1 MVIYIIFFMHQFPS
15 CKDEVYNLFCYL
27 QVDYMEPI
35 VEKITLVEDAR
46 FDSPKS
52 MFMGRVMGKSLI
64 YHVLIKTCNAFIMY
78 YLFYLSRNSL
88 DVLLLVCAHSEVG
101 DIDYE
106 IQRHNAPGFIGC
118 ISGVRYNVY
127 TPLKAF
133 FRPNET
139 DPPVTTQGYVSESN
153 CGAFPPV
160 LGYVPW
166 EADPWFTSIGEFIC
180 PIMYSFHVENI
191 VCVHPLICITLPFQS
206 IYISMMT

>member
-1 MVIYIIFFMHQFPS
+1 
-15 CKDEVYNLFCYL
+15 
-27 QVDYMEPI
+27 MEPI

-52 MFMGRVMGKSLI
+52 MFLGRVMGIRLI
-64 YHVLIKTCNAFIMY
+64 N
-78 YLFYLSRNSL
+78 
-88 DVLLLVCAHSEVG
+88 DLLLITSCCKDFFFNYFLFNQILISCLISVSFPSEVG

-127 TPLKAF
+127 APLKTL

-139 DPPVTTQGYVSESN
+139 DPPVQTHGYVSESI

-166 EADPWFTSIGEFIC
+166 EADPWFTGIGRSLF
-180 PIMYSFHVENI
+180 FKV
-191 VCVHPLICITLPFQS
+191 
-206 IYISMMT
+206 

>member
-1 MVIYIIFFMHQFPS
+1 
-15 CKDEVYNLFCYL
+15 
-27 QVDYMEPI
+27 MEPT
-35 VEKITLVEDAR
+35 VDKITLVEDAR

-52 MFMGRVMGKSLI
+52 MFLGRVMGNSLI
-64 YHVLIKTCNAFIMY
+64 NPFTVHFTSVEV
-78 YLFYLSRNSL
+78 FYT
-88 DVLLLVCAHSEVG
+88 LVSASSEVG

-127 TPLKAF
+127 APLKAL

-139 DPPVTTQGYVSESN
+139 EPPVTTQGYVSESN

-166 EADPWFTSIGEFIC
+166 EVDPWFTGIGELILILFVSFHDRNIIFFLSTQQLFIC
-180 PIMYSFHVENI
+180 V
-191 VCVHPLICITLPFQS
+191 LQS
-206 IYISMMT
+206 IFISTMTWVYFG

>member
-1 MVIYIIFFMHQFPS
+1 
-15 CKDEVYNLFCYL
+15 
-27 QVDYMEPI
+27 MEPI

-52 MFMGRVMGKSLI
+52 MFLGRVMGNYIIYGFLFLI
-64 YHVLIKTCNAFIMY
+64 CG
-78 YLFYLSRNSL
+78 SRNFY
-88 DVLLLVCAHSEVG
+88 DVLFLVFAPSEVG

-127 TPLKAF
+127 APLKAF

-139 DPPVTTQGYVSESN
+139 EPPVTTQGYVSESI

-166 EADPWFTSIGEFIC
+166 EVDPWFTGIGEI
-180 PIMYSFHVENI
+180 IHT
-191 VCVHPLICITLPFQS
+191 VCYKL
-206 IYISMMT
+206 

>member
-1 MVIYIIFFMHQFPS
+1 MLP
-15 CKDEVYNLFCYL
+15 N
-27 QVDYMEPI
+27 
-35 VEKITLVEDAR
+35 
-46 FDSPKS
+46 
-52 MFMGRVMGKSLI
+52 
-64 YHVLIKTCNAFIMY
+64 VLI
-78 YLFYLSRNSL
+78 LLP
-88 DVLLLVCAHSEVG
+88 VLLIHSLKWELCWCYDDMCLSALSEVG

-127 TPLKAF
+127 APLKAF

-166 EADPWFTSIGEFIC
+166 EVDPWFTSIGECMC
-180 PIMYSFHVENI
+180 PIMHHCKRRVILCSSTYS
-191 VCVHPLICITLPFQS
+191 CTSPFQNIS
-206 IYISMMT
+206 ISMMT

>member
-1 MVIYIIFFMHQFPS
+1 
-15 CKDEVYNLFCYL
+15 
-27 QVDYMEPI
+27 MEPI
-35 VEKITLVEDAR
+35 VEKMTLVEDAR

-52 MFMGRVMGKSLI
+52 MFLGRVM
-64 YHVLIKTCNAFIMY
+64 
-78 YLFYLSRNSL
+78 
-88 DVLLLVCAHSEVG
+88 EVG

-127 TPLKAF
+127 APLKAL

-166 EADPWFTSIGEFIC
+166 EVDPWFTSIEYFYIHDDLGLFWITDFC
-180 PIMYSFHVENI
+180 TTPIFNMSSI
-191 VCVHPLICITLPFQS
+191 SLIPGGNTTPYYESGRTASSAVLHMNKIIRAAGPHDEQESRLERQD
-206 IYISMMT
+206 

>member
-1 MVIYIIFFMHQFPS
+1 
-15 CKDEVYNLFCYL
+15 
-27 QVDYMEPI
+27 MEPI

-52 MFMGRVMGKSLI
+52 MFLGRVMGNYLI
-64 YHVLIKTCNAFIMY
+64 YPFNFFICG
-78 YLFYLSRNSL
+78 SRNFF
-88 DVLLLVCAHSEVG
+88 DVLLLVSASSEVG

-127 TPLKAF
+127 APLKAL

-139 DPPVTTQGYVSESN
+139 EPPVTTQGYVSESN

-166 EADPWFTSIGEFIC
+166 EVDPWFTGIGEIISIPFV
-180 PIMYSFHVENI
+180 YFHGENI
-191 VCVHPLICITLPFQS
+191 IFSSPT
-206 IYISMMT
+206 

>member
-1 MVIYIIFFMHQFPS
+1 
-15 CKDEVYNLFCYL
+15 
-27 QVDYMEPI
+27 MEPI

-52 MFMGRVMGKSLI
+52 MFLGRVMGIRLI
-64 YHVLIKTCNAFIMY
+64 N
-78 YLFYLSRNSL
+78 
-88 DVLLLVCAHSEVG
+88 DLLLITSCCKDFFFNYFLFNQILISCLISVSFPSEVG

-127 TPLKAF
+127 APLKSL

-139 DPPVTTQGYVSESN
+139 DPPVQTHGYVSESI

-166 EADPWFTSIGEFIC
+166 EADPWFTGIGRSLF
-180 PIMYSFHVENI
+180 FKV
-191 VCVHPLICITLPFQS
+191 
-206 IYISMMT
+206 